1 MLQET
6 MKVFTEE
13 KLQAVLHKG
22 DAILVE
28 AGDIYSCGF

>member
-1 MLQET
+1 

-22 DAILVE
+22 DAIVE